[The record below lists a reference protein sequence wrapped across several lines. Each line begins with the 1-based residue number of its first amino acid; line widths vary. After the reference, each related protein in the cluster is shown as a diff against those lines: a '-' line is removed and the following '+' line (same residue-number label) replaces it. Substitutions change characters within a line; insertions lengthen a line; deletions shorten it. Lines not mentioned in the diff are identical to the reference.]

1 MSTLLQELG
10 LSQDEIR
17 QRVIDKMADE
27 LFTSAQTGEDGETA
41 YYRESEL
48 KKDLDKLV
56 TQRIDQKI
64 GQLFEQHCAPH
75 VEKQIEEIV
84 LQETN
89 SWGEKSGKSKPIGII
104 EYMVQRIDHF
114 ITEQVDYRGKSKR
127 EANDYGWSGK
137 TTRIAFMI
145 NDHLQYSVE
154 SAVKQALQTA
164 NSQIAQGIEEAV
176 KVKLQEVL
184 KNVKCDVKI

>member
-27 LFTSAQTGEDGETA
+27 LFRSEHVGDGDV
-41 YYRESEL
+41 YYRESDL
-48 KKDLDKLV
+48 KKDLDKMV
-56 TQRIDQKI
+56 SERIDKKI
-64 GQLFEQHCAPH
+64 GEMFEKHCAPH

-89 SWGEKSGKSKPIGII
+89 SWGEKTGKAKPIGII
-104 EYMVQRIDHF
+104 EYIVQRIDHF
-114 ITEQVDYRGKSKR
+114 ITEQVDYNGKSKR
-127 EANDYGWSGK
+127 EVNDYGWSGK

-145 NDHLQYSVE
+145 NHHLQYNVE
-154 SAVKQALQTA
+154 TAVKQALRTA
-164 NSQIAQGIEEAV
+164 NSQIAKGIEEAV
-176 KVKLQEVL
+176 KVKLGEVL
-184 KNVKCDVKI
+184 KNVKCDVKV